1 MKYLTTVLLATVA
14 ATASCSTIA
23 NNGNN
28 ANLRG
33 QNTNTGYAANSE
45 TNAKPAMP
53 VNATNLTPGN
63 MSSTPNTMSNA
74 SMNSNMKTAN
84 ANMKP
89 MNSNM
94 TVKPMNSNMNKK
106 P

>member
-1 MKYLTTVLLATVA
+1 MKFLSIVLLTAIA
-14 ATASCSTIA
+14 ATAGCSTIA

-28 ANLRG
+28 ANIRG
-33 QNTNTGYAANSE
+33 TNTNTGYAANSE

-63 MSSTPNTMSNA
+63 MSSTPNTMSNT
-74 SMNSNMKTAN
+74 SMNSNMKPT
-84 ANMKP
+84 
-89 MNSNM
+89 NSNM
-94 TVKPMNSNMNKK
+94 AVKPMNSNMNKK